1 MDEELKR
8 VEDMTEVELDAE
20 LRKYG
25 VDPQQLE
32 GKMLQK
38 LFECVGE
45 QAARIEALKADRVAS
60 TEAMRKA
67 LEAIADNDGESCQRC
82 EGNGRL
88 WADGQAHPPAYD
100 GLTRACPSCDGKGR
114 TYLDVKEIARA
125 ALTARAAGQ
134 GTEEK

>member
-1 MDEELKR
+1 VDEELKR

-67 LEAIADNDGESCQRC
+67 LEAARDFIAVVECDE
-82 EGNGRL
+82 
-88 WADGQAHPPAYD
+88 
-100 GLTRACPSCDGKGR
+100 GLTTDNLLAQIDAA
-114 TYLDVKEIARA
+114 LAARA
-125 ALTARAAGQ
+125 AEP
-134 GTEEK
+134 GTEEKDGKDSSRGA

>member
-1 MDEELKR
+1 VDEELKR

-67 LEAIADNDGESCQRC
+67 LEAAWHALKSYEY
-82 EGNGRL
+82 GNASPDLAREV
-88 WADGQAHPPAYD
+88 
-100 GLTRACPSCDGKGR
+100 GLVI
-114 TYLDVKEIARA
+114 YA
-125 ALTARAAGQ
+125 ALAARAAGQ